1 MSRTARQT
9 GIPRVAERTKADARA
24 RMRMRDRLTA
34 LALARGADP
43 DALLWPAVRECSDPW
58 AWD

>member
-24 RMRMRDRLTA
+24 RLRLRERLAA
-34 LALARGADP
+34 LTLSRGADP
-43 DALLWPAVRECSDPW
+43 DALLWPVARECSDPW